1 MKKKERFC
9 DVNNIVEWCHIIIAL
24 LALVAMTGWA
34 QSTKTAFVKGYSP
47 ALKDSTLVNIYID
60 NVSAASDT
68 VFDGRF
74 MLSVPVEKLTQ
85 SRLFLMGE
93 GCPNYLST
101 LFLSPGVTVSLT
113 GTDCLFPL
121 WKVDSPVP
129 EQQTINRIMEH
140 NSDAIRELLLI
151 ELDDASWNKIQ
162 PVYMRML
169 KQTMD
174 ILPSLPVDAASLS
187 KLEGVAH
194 TAKNMKDFP
203 YMQQLKE
210 LEAATA
216 ARAPK
221 GFEQELAMIHAFV
234 YPAHVQQ
241 VGEEFV
247 DAELFDMQG
256 NTHRLSEAFA
266 NGRYVLL
273 DFWSLGCG
281 PCRIAEPEMRE
292 VYERMKEKLEIIGIN
307 RDNPSAWKESDW
319 SKKTVWK
326 NWNDG
331 KMGKGGVERHY
342 CDEDAIP
349 YYVLLSPDGRI
360 LWKNVGYGIGWFL
373 GMAEA
378 ISGPKQ
384 DNSANL
390 SLAVRHIN
398 VSSESTTIAFRYYG
412 KKDYWFRIVGDSYL
426 VANDKKYKVTTA
438 DGIKLDENSYPQ
450 VKASSA
456 TEGIMGD
463 MYYSDFSLNFEPF
476 ETIPETFDFK
486 EGDAQGAFLIRNI
499 SLK

>member
-1 MKKKERFC
+1 MKKMILT
-9 DVNNIVEWCHIIIAL
+9 VL
-24 LALVAMTGWA
+24 LAVVTLTGWA
-34 QSTKTAFVKGYSP
+34 QSTKTATITGYSP

-68 VFDGRF
+68 VFGGRF
-74 MLSVPVEKLTQ
+74 TISVPVEKLTQ
-85 SRLFLMGE
+85 SRLFLQGD

-140 NSDAIRELLLI
+140 NSDAIREYLLI
-151 ELDDASWNKIQ
+151 ELDDASWNKML
-162 PVYMRML
+162 PVYMKML

-174 ILPSLPVDAASLS
+174 ILPSLPVDAASLT

-210 LEAATA
+210 LEAETA

-221 GFEQELAMIHAFV
+221 GFEQELAMIHSFV

-256 NTHRLSEAFA
+256 NTHRLSEAFSD
-266 NGRYVLL
+266 GRYVLL

-281 PCRIAEPEMRE
+281 PCRMAEPEMRE
-292 VYERMKEKLEIIGIN
+292 VYERMKDQLEIIGIN

-319 SKKTVWK
+319 SKKIVWK

-390 SLAVRHIN
+390 QLAIRHIDVN
-398 VSSESTTIAFRYYG
+398 SDGTTLYFRYYG
-412 KKDYWFRIVGDSYL
+412 KKDYWFRIVGDSYIT
-426 VANDKKYKVTTA
+426 ANGKKYKVTAA

-450 VKASSA
+450 VKASSS
-456 TEGIMGD
+456 TEGTMGD
-463 MYYSDFSLNFEPF
+463 MYYSNFTLTFEPF
-476 ETIPETFDFK
+476 EAIPETFDFK
-486 EGDAQGAFLIRNI
+486 EGDGKGAFVIRNI
-499 SLK
+499 SVK

>member
-1 MKKKERFC
+1 MYKQT
-9 DVNNIVEWCHIIIAL
+9 IITAL
-24 LALVAMTGWA
+24 LALVAMAGQA
-34 QSTKTAFVKGYSP
+34 QTKNTAIVKGYSP
-47 ALKDSTLVNIYID
+47 ALEDSTVVNIYID
-60 NVSAASDT
+60 NMSAASDT
-68 VFDGRF
+68 VFGGRF
-74 MLSVPVEKLTQ
+74 TLTVPVEKLTE
-85 SRLFLMGE
+85 SRLFLMGK

-113 GTDCLFPL
+113 GTDCLHPL

-140 NSDAIRELLLI
+140 NSEAIREYLLI
-151 ELDDASWNKIQ
+151 ELDDASWNKMLPI
-162 PVYMRML
+162 YMKML
-169 KQTMD
+169 KQTLD
-174 ILPSLPVDAASLS
+174 ILPSLPVDAASLT

-210 LEAATA
+210 LEASTA

-221 GFEQELAMIHAFV
+221 GFEKELAMIHAFV
-234 YPAHVQQ
+234 YPSHVQQ

-266 NGRYVLL
+266 DGRHVLL

-281 PCRIAEPEMRE
+281 PCRMAEPEMRE
-292 VYERMKEKLEIIGIN
+292 VYERMKDRLEIIGIN
-307 RDNPSAWKESDW
+307 RDNPSTWQENDW
-319 SKKTVWK
+319 SRKIVWP

-331 KMGKGGVERHY
+331 KMGKGGVENLY

-360 LWKNVGYGIGWFL
+360 LWKNVGYGVGWFL

-390 SLAVRHIN
+390 QLAVRHIDVN
-398 VSSESTTIAFRYYG
+398 SDGTTVSFRYYG
-412 KKDYWFRIVGDSYL
+412 KKGYWFRVVSDSYL
-426 VANDKKYKVTTA
+426 TANGKKYKVTTA
-438 DGIKLDENSYPQ
+438 DGIKLEENNYPQ

-456 TEGIMGD
+456 TEGIMED
-463 MYYSDFSLNFEPF
+463 MYYSNFTLTFEPF
-476 ETIPETFDFK
+476 DTIPETFDFK
-486 EGDAQGAFLIRNI
+486 EGDGEGAFVIRNI
-499 SLK
+499 SVK

>member
-1 MKKKERFC
+1 MNKKL
-9 DVNNIVEWCHIIIAL
+9 IITAL
-24 LALVAMTGWA
+24 LAIVAMAGQA
-34 QSTKTAFVKGYSP
+34 QTKNTAIVKGYSP
-47 ALKDSTLVNIYID
+47 ALEDSTVVSIYID
-60 NVSAASDT
+60 NMSASSDT
-68 VFDGRF
+68 VFGGRF
-74 MLSVPVEKLTQ
+74 TLTVPVEKLTE
-85 SRLFLMGE
+85 SRLFLMGK

-113 GTDCLFPL
+113 GTDCLHPL

-140 NSDAIRELLLI
+140 NSEAIREYLLI
-151 ELDDASWNKIQ
+151 ELDDASWNKMLPI
-162 PVYMRML
+162 YMKML
-169 KQTMD
+169 KQTLD
-174 ILPSLPVDAASLS
+174 ILPSLPVDAASLT

-210 LEAATA
+210 LEASTA

-221 GFEQELAMIHAFV
+221 GFEKELAMIHAFV
-234 YPAHVQQ
+234 YPSHVQQ

-266 NGRYVLL
+266 DGRHVLL

-281 PCRIAEPEMRE
+281 PCRMAEPEMRE
-292 VYERMKEKLEIIGIN
+292 VYERMKDRLEIIGIN
-307 RDNPSAWKESDW
+307 RDNPSAWQENDW
-319 SKKTVWK
+319 SKKIVWP

-331 KMGKGGVERHY
+331 KMGKGGVENLY

-360 LWKNVGYGIGWFL
+360 LWKNVGYGVGWFL

-390 SLAVRHIN
+390 QLAVRHIDVN
-398 VSSESTTIAFRYYG
+398 SDGTTVSFRYYG
-412 KKDYWFRIVGDSYL
+412 KKGYWFRVVSDSYL
-426 VANDKKYKVTTA
+426 TANGKKYKVTTA
-438 DGIKLDENSYPQ
+438 DGIKLEENNYPQ

-456 TEGIMGD
+456 TEGIMED
-463 MYYSDFSLNFEPF
+463 MYYSNFTLTFEPF
-476 ETIPETFDFK
+476 DTIPETFDFK
-486 EGDAQGAFLIRNI
+486 EGDGQGAFVIRNI

>member
-1 MKKKERFC
+1 MNKQT
-9 DVNNIVEWCHIIIAL
+9 IITVL

-34 QSTKTAFVKGYSP
+34 QTPKTAIVKGYSP
-47 ALKDSTLVNIYID
+47 ALEDSTVVNIYID
-60 NVSAASDT
+60 NMSAASDT
-68 VFDGRF
+68 VFGGRF
-74 MLSVPVEKLTQ
+74 TLSVPVEKLTK
-85 SRLFLMGE
+85 SSLFLMGK

-101 LFLSPGVTVSLT
+101 LFLSPGVTVNLT
-113 GTDCLFPL
+113 GSDCLYPL

-129 EQQTINRIMEH
+129 EQQTINRIVEH
-140 NSDAIRELLLI
+140 NSDDIRELLLI
-151 ELDDASWNKIQ
+151 ELDDASWDKIQ
-162 PVYMRML
+162 PVYMKIL

-174 ILPSLPVDAASLS
+174 ILPSLPVDAASLT

-210 LEAATA
+210 LEASTA

-221 GFEQELAMIHAFV
+221 GFEKELAMIHAFV
-234 YPAHVQQ
+234 YPSHVQQ

-256 NTHRLSEAFA
+256 NTHRLSEAFTE
-266 NGRYVLL
+266 GRYVLL

-281 PCRIAEPEMRE
+281 PCRMAEPEMRE
-292 VYERMKEKLEIIGIN
+292 VYERMKDRLEIIGIN
-307 RDNPSAWKESDW
+307 RDNPSAWQENDW
-319 SKKTVWK
+319 SKKIVWP

-331 KMGKGGVERHY
+331 KMGKGGIENHY

-360 LWKNVGYGIGWFL
+360 LWKNVGYGVGWFL

-390 SLAVRHIN
+390 QLAVRHVDVN
-398 VSSESTTIAFRYYG
+398 SEGTMVSFRYYG
-412 KKDYWFRIVGDSYL
+412 KKDYWFRVVGDSYL
-426 VANDKKYKVTTA
+426 TANGKKYKVTTA

-456 TEGIMGD
+456 TEGIMED
-463 MYYSDFSLNFEPF
+463 MHYSNFTLTFEPF
-476 ETIPETFDFK
+476 ETIPETFNFK
-486 EGDAQGAFLIRNI
+486 EGDGQGAFVIRNI

>member
-1 MKKKERFC
+1 MNKKT
-9 DVNNIVEWCHIIIAL
+9 IITTL
-24 LALVAMTGWA
+24 LALVAVAGQA
-34 QSTKTAFVKGYSP
+34 QTKNTAIVKGYSP
-47 ALKDSTLVNIYID
+47 ALEDSTVVNIYID
-60 NVSAASDT
+60 NMSAASDT
-68 VFDGRF
+68 VFGGRF
-74 MLSVPVEKLTQ
+74 TLTVPVEKLTE
-85 SRLFLMGE
+85 SRLFLMGK

-113 GTDCLFPL
+113 GTDCLHPL

-140 NSDAIRELLLI
+140 NSEAIREYLLI
-151 ELDDASWNKIQ
+151 ELDDASWNKMLPI
-162 PVYMRML
+162 YMKML
-169 KQTMD
+169 KQTLD
-174 ILPSLPVDAASLS
+174 ILPSLPVDAASLT

-210 LEAATA
+210 LEASTA

-221 GFEQELAMIHAFV
+221 GFEKKLAMIHAFV
-234 YPAHVQQ
+234 YPSHVQQ

-266 NGRYVLL
+266 DGRHVLL

-281 PCRIAEPEMRE
+281 PCRMAEPEMRE
-292 VYERMKEKLEIIGIN
+292 VYERMKDRLEIIGIN
-307 RDNPSAWKESDW
+307 RDNPSAWQENDW
-319 SKKTVWK
+319 SKKIVWP

-331 KMGKGGVERHY
+331 KMGKGGVENLY

-360 LWKNVGYGIGWFL
+360 LWKNVGYGVGWFL

-390 SLAVRHIN
+390 QLAVRHIDVN
-398 VSSESTTIAFRYYG
+398 SGGTTVSFRYYG
-412 KKDYWFRIVGDSYL
+412 KKGYWFRVVSDSYL
-426 VANDKKYKVTTA
+426 TANGKKYKVTTA
-438 DGIKLDENSYPQ
+438 DGIKLEENNYPQ
-450 VKASSA
+450 VKASSV
-456 TEGIMGD
+456 TEGIMED
-463 MYYSDFSLNFEPF
+463 MYYSNFTLTFEPF
-476 ETIPETFDFK
+476 ETIPEIFDFK
-486 EGDAQGAFLIRNI
+486 EGDGEGAFVIRNI
-499 SLK
+499 SVK

>member
-1 MKKKERFC
+1 MNKQ
-9 DVNNIVEWCHIIIAL
+9 IIITAL
-24 LALVAMTGWA
+24 LALVAMAGQA
-34 QSTKTAFVKGYSP
+34 QTKNTAIVKGYSP
-47 ALKDSTLVNIYID
+47 ALEDSTVVNIYID
-60 NVSAASDT
+60 NMSAASDT
-68 VFDGRF
+68 VFGGRF
-74 MLSVPVEKLTQ
+74 TLTVPVEKLTE
-85 SRLFLMGE
+85 SRLFLMGK

-113 GTDCLFPL
+113 GTDCLHPL

-140 NSDAIRELLLI
+140 NSEAIREYLLI
-151 ELDDASWNKIQ
+151 ELDDASWNKMLPI
-162 PVYMRML
+162 YMKML
-169 KQTMD
+169 KQTLD
-174 ILPSLPVDAASLS
+174 ILPSLPVDAASLT

-210 LEAATA
+210 LEASTA

-221 GFEQELAMIHAFV
+221 GFEKELAMIHAFV
-234 YPAHVQQ
+234 YPSHVQQ

-266 NGRYVLL
+266 DGLHVLL
-273 DFWSLGCG
+273 DSWSLGCG
-281 PCRIAEPEMRE
+281 PCRMAEPEMRE
-292 VYERMKEKLEIIGIN
+292 VYERMKDRLEIIGIN
-307 RDNPSAWKESDW
+307 RDNPSAWQENDW
-319 SKKTVWK
+319 SKKIVWP

-331 KMGKGGVERHY
+331 KMGKGGVENLY

-360 LWKNVGYGIGWFL
+360 LWKNVGYGVGWLL

-390 SLAVRHIN
+390 QLAVRHIDVN
-398 VSSESTTIAFRYYG
+398 SDGTTVSFRYYG
-412 KKDYWFRIVGDSYL
+412 KKGYWFRVVSDSYL
-426 VANDKKYKVTTA
+426 TANGKKYKVTTA
-438 DGIKLDENSYPQ
+438 DGIKLEENNYPQ

-463 MYYSDFSLNFEPF
+463 LYYSNFTLTFEPF

-486 EGDAQGAFLIRNI
+486 EGDGKGAFVIRNI
-499 SLK
+499 SVK

>member
-1 MKKKERFC
+1 MNKQ
-9 DVNNIVEWCHIIIAL
+9 IIITAL
-24 LALVAMTGWA
+24 LALVAMAGQA
-34 QSTKTAFVKGYSP
+34 QTKNTAIVKGYSP
-47 ALKDSTLVNIYID
+47 ALEDSTVVNIYID
-60 NVSAASDT
+60 NMSAASDT
-68 VFDGRF
+68 VFGGRF
-74 MLSVPVEKLTQ
+74 TLTVPVEKLTE
-85 SRLFLMGE
+85 SRLFLMGK

-113 GTDCLFPL
+113 GTDCLHPL

-140 NSDAIRELLLI
+140 NSEAIREYLLI
-151 ELDDASWNKIQ
+151 ELDDASWNKMLPI
-162 PVYMRML
+162 YMKML
-169 KQTMD
+169 KQTLD
-174 ILPSLPVDAASLS
+174 ILPSLPVDAASLT

-210 LEAATA
+210 LEASTA

-221 GFEQELAMIHAFV
+221 GFEKELAMIHAFV
-234 YPAHVQQ
+234 YPSHVQQ

-266 NGRYVLL
+266 DGLHVLL
-273 DFWSLGCG
+273 DSWSLGCG
-281 PCRIAEPEMRE
+281 PCRMAEPEMRE
-292 VYERMKEKLEIIGIN
+292 VYERMKDRLEIIGIN
-307 RDNPSAWKESDW
+307 RDNPSAWQENDW
-319 SKKTVWK
+319 SKKIVWP

-331 KMGKGGVERHY
+331 KMGKGGVENLY

-360 LWKNVGYGIGWFL
+360 LWKNVGYGVGWLL

-390 SLAVRHIN
+390 QLAVRHIDVN
-398 VSSESTTIAFRYYG
+398 SDGTTVSFRYYG
-412 KKDYWFRIVGDSYL
+412 KKGYWFRVVSDSYL
-426 VANDKKYKVTTA
+426 TANDKKYKVTTA
-438 DGIKLDENSYPQ
+438 DGIKLEENNYPQ

-463 MYYSDFSLNFEPF
+463 LYYSNFTLTFEPF

-486 EGDAQGAFLIRNI
+486 EGDGKGAFVIRNI
-499 SLK
+499 SVK

>member
-1 MKKKERFC
+1 MNKQ
-9 DVNNIVEWCHIIIAL
+9 IIITAL
-24 LALVAMTGWA
+24 LALVAMAGQA
-34 QSTKTAFVKGYSP
+34 QTKNTAIVKGYSP
-47 ALKDSTLVNIYID
+47 ALEDSTVVNIYID
-60 NVSAASDT
+60 NMSAASDT
-68 VFDGRF
+68 VFGGRF
-74 MLSVPVEKLTQ
+74 TLTVPVEKLTE
-85 SRLFLMGE
+85 SRLFLMGK

-113 GTDCLFPL
+113 GTDCLHPL

-140 NSDAIRELLLI
+140 NSEAIREYLLI
-151 ELDDASWNKIQ
+151 ELDDASWNKMLPI
-162 PVYMRML
+162 YMKML
-169 KQTMD
+169 KQTLD
-174 ILPSLPVDAASLS
+174 ILPSLPVDAASLT

-210 LEAATA
+210 LEASTA

-221 GFEQELAMIHAFV
+221 GFEKELAMIHAFV
-234 YPAHVQQ
+234 YPSHVQQ

-266 NGRYVLL
+266 DGLHVLL
-273 DFWSLGCG
+273 DSWSLGCG
-281 PCRIAEPEMRE
+281 PCRMAEPEMRE
-292 VYERMKEKLEIIGIN
+292 VYERMKDRLEIIGIN
-307 RDNPSAWKESDW
+307 RDNPSAWQENDW
-319 SKKTVWK
+319 SKKIVWP

-331 KMGKGGVERHY
+331 KMGKGGVENLY

-360 LWKNVGYGIGWFL
+360 LWKNVGYGVGWLL

-390 SLAVRHIN
+390 QLAVRHIDVN
-398 VSSESTTIAFRYYG
+398 SDGTTVSFRYYG
-412 KKDYWFRIVGDSYL
+412 KKGYWFRVVSDSYL
-426 VANDKKYKVTTA
+426 TANGKKYKVTTA
-438 DGIKLDENSYPQ
+438 DGIKLEENNYPQ

-456 TEGIMGD
+456 TEGIMED
-463 MYYSDFSLNFEPF
+463 MYYSNFTLTFEPF
-476 ETIPETFDFK
+476 DTIPETFDFK
-486 EGDAQGAFLIRNI
+486 EGDGQGAFVIRNI

>member
-1 MKKKERFC
+1 MNKQ
-9 DVNNIVEWCHIIIAL
+9 IIITAL
-24 LALVAMTGWA
+24 LALVAMAG
-34 QSTKTAFVKGYSP
+34 QGQTKNTAIVKGYSP
-47 ALKDSTLVNIYID
+47 ALEDSTVVNIYID
-60 NVSAASDT
+60 NMSAASDT
-68 VFDGRF
+68 VFGGRF
-74 MLSVPVEKLTQ
+74 TLTVPVEKLTE
-85 SRLFLMGE
+85 SRLFLMGK

-113 GTDCLFPL
+113 GTDCLHPL

-140 NSDAIRELLLI
+140 NSEAIREYLLI
-151 ELDDASWNKIQ
+151 ELDDASWNKMLPI
-162 PVYMRML
+162 YMKML
-169 KQTMD
+169 KQTLD
-174 ILPSLPVDAASLS
+174 ILPSLPVDAASLT

-210 LEAATA
+210 LEASTA

-221 GFEQELAMIHAFV
+221 GFEKELAMIHAFV
-234 YPAHVQQ
+234 YPSHVQQ

-266 NGRYVLL
+266 DGRHVLL

-281 PCRIAEPEMRE
+281 PCRMAEPEMRE
-292 VYERMKEKLEIIGIN
+292 VYERMKDRLEIIGIN
-307 RDNPSAWKESDW
+307 RDNPSTWQENDW
-319 SKKTVWK
+319 SEKIVWP

-331 KMGKGGVERHY
+331 KMGKGGVENLY

-360 LWKNVGYGIGWFL
+360 LWKNVGYGVGWFL

-390 SLAVRHIN
+390 QLAVRHIDVN
-398 VSSESTTIAFRYYG
+398 SDGTTVSFRYYG
-412 KKDYWFRIVGDSYL
+412 KKGYWFRVVSDSYL
-426 VANDKKYKVTTA
+426 TANGKKYKVTTA
-438 DGIKLDENSYPQ
+438 DGIKLDENSFPQ

-456 TEGIMGD
+456 TEGIMED
-463 MYYSDFSLNFEPF
+463 MYYSNFTLTFEPF
-476 ETIPETFDFK
+476 DTIPETFDFK
-486 EGDAQGAFLIRNI
+486 EGDGQGAFVIRNI

>member
-1 MKKKERFC
+1 MNKQT
-9 DVNNIVEWCHIIIAL
+9 IITTL
-24 LALVAMTGWA
+24 LALVAMVGQA
-34 QSTKTAFVKGYSP
+34 QTKNTAIVKGYSP
-47 ALKDSTLVNIYID
+47 ALEDSTVVNIYID
-60 NVSAASDT
+60 NMSAASDT
-68 VFDGRF
+68 VFGGRF
-74 MLSVPVEKLTQ
+74 TLTVPVEKLTE
-85 SRLFLMGE
+85 SRLFLMGK

-113 GTDCLFPL
+113 GTDCLHPL

-140 NSDAIRELLLI
+140 NSEAIREYLLI
-151 ELDDASWNKIQ
+151 ELDDASWNKMLPI
-162 PVYMRML
+162 YMKML
-169 KQTMD
+169 KQTLD
-174 ILPSLPVDAASLS
+174 ILPSLPVDAASLT

-210 LEAATA
+210 LEASTA

-221 GFEQELAMIHAFV
+221 GFEKKLAMIHAFV
-234 YPAHVQQ
+234 YPSHVQQ

-266 NGRYVLL
+266 DGRHVLL

-281 PCRIAEPEMRE
+281 PCRMAEPEMRE
-292 VYERMKEKLEIIGIN
+292 VYERMKDRLEIIGIN
-307 RDNPSAWKESDW
+307 RDNPSTWQENDW
-319 SKKTVWK
+319 SKKIVWP

-331 KMGKGGVERHY
+331 KMGKGGVENLY

-360 LWKNVGYGIGWFL
+360 LWKNVGYGVGWFL

-390 SLAVRHIN
+390 QLAVRHIDVN
-398 VSSESTTIAFRYYG
+398 SDGTTVSFRYYG
-412 KKDYWFRIVGDSYL
+412 KKGYWFRVVSDSYL
-426 VANDKKYKVTTA
+426 TANGKKYKVTTA
-438 DGIKLDENSYPQ
+438 DGIKLEENNYPQ
-450 VKASSA
+450 VKASSV
-456 TEGIMGD
+456 TEGIMED
-463 MYYSDFSLNFEPF
+463 MYYSNFTLTFEPF
-476 ETIPETFDFK
+476 DTIPETFDFK
-486 EGDAQGAFLIRNI
+486 EGDGQGAFVIRNI